1 MLIYS
6 EVYFDSGKAMNCLK
20 LINDSLKLSNTNSVS
35 PFQKVARQVNLG
47 SCCSPIDFLNI
58 ANAS

>member
-1 MLIYS
+1 MFLYS
-6 EVYFDSGKAMNCLK
+6 EVFFDSENAINCLK

-35 PFQKVARQVNLG
+35 PFQKVAREVNFA

-58 ANAS
+58 DNAS